1 MSERL
6 EKRHGEWIDRSRPIH
21 FQFEGESYTGFYGDT
36 ISSALWANG
45 VHVLGRSFKYHRPRG
60 IFGFA
65 DIDCNAMV
73 ESDSSTNT
81 RADLTPIEESMS
93 VRAVNTMGNLKK
105 DRLRF
110 WITSGR
116 LRRSGFITR
125 HFIHQSDYFL
135 FMKTRSEN

>member
-6 EKRHGEWIDRSRPIH
+6 EKRHGEWIDRSRPIQ
-21 FQFEGESYTGFYGDT
+21 FQFEGESYAGFYGDT

-73 ESDSSTNT
+73 ETDTSTNM
-81 RADLTPIEESMS
+81 RADLTPIEEGMS
-93 VRAVNTMGNLKK
+93 VRAVNTLGNLKK

-110 WITSGR
+110 
-116 LRRSGFITR
+116 L
-125 HFIHQSDYFL
+125 DYFGAFTPVGFYYKAFHTPKRL
-135 FMKTRSEN
+135 FPF